1 MKFSLRNRQESTYL
15 KKADEILI
23 EWRDRKALPDY
34 AEKYPEAALV
44 LEVPPA
50 QEWEMAEIKEYSILS
65 RGKLTLS
72 LPEMTDPRIAE
83 LKANNIPF
91 FWGYS
96 VSTWW
101 ELDALIALGVS
112 QVRIEAPLFF
122 ETKKLQQKCY
132 KKVALRA
139 VANVAHEGYLPGVDG
154 ITGSW
159 IRPEDV
165 EQYEKTFTTIEFRDC
180 DNSKEQALYRIY
192 AEQHEWPGQVEMLI
206 TNISAPGKYNRM
218 LPPEFTQHRLNCGQ
232 RCKSGGACRIC
243 HRYMHLADPELIKNY
258 METTN
263 HN

>member
-1 MKFSLRNRQESTYL
+1 MKYSLSNRQSSPYL

-23 EWRDRKALPDY
+23 QYRDRKALPDY

-50 QEWEMAEIKEYSILS
+50 QEWEMAEIKEYSILA

-72 LPEMTDPRIAE
+72 LPEMTDPRIPE
-83 LKANNIPF
+83 LKAAGIPF

-112 QVRIEAPLFF
+112 QARIEAPLFF
-122 ETKKLQQKCY
+122 ETTKLKQKCR
-132 KKVALRA
+132 KKIALR
-139 VANVAHEGYLPGVDG
+139 VIANVAHEGYVPGVDG
-154 ITGSW
+154 ISGSW

-165 EQYEKTFTTIEFRDC
+165 EQYEDVFTTIEFRDS
-180 DNSKEQALYRIY
+180 DQSKEQALYRIY
-192 AEQHEWPGQVEMLI
+192 AEQHEWPGQIEMLI
-206 TNISAPGKYNRM
+206 TNINAPGKYNRM

-232 RCKSGGACRIC
+232 RCKSNGHCRIC
-243 HRYMHLADPELIKNY
+243 HRYVRLADPELIKNY